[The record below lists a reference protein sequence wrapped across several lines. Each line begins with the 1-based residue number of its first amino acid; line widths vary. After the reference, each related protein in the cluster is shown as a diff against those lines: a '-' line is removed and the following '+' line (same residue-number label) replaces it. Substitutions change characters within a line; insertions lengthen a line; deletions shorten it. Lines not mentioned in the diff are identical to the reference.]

1 MIWKR
6 DNSSPS
12 GRICSTEVRPIQER
26 RRIPIA
32 SFKEVAMRW
41 KCSGNVSAEMC
52 FDLGSRSCRGGSNES
67 MVLYATGRHCT
78 KKQVKKISPKLRF
91 SYDFRRNIWHDF
103 VTPFSTFA
111 SIKGSLP
118 TKSTKLDQLRCRT
131 KTDGE
136 EFPGFGQ
143 IIFRTSTKKSVFSC
157 PASSDDLHPKRSP

>member
-1 MIWKR
+1 MIRRR
-6 DNSSPS
+6 DKSSPS
-12 GRICSTEVRPIQER
+12 GRICSTEGRPIQER

-32 SFKEVAMRW
+32 RFKEVAMRW
-41 KCSGNVSAEMC
+41 NCSGNVSAEMC

-118 TKSTKLDQLRCRT
+118 TNSTTPDRLRCRAQSS
-131 KTDGE
+131 DE
-136 EFPGFGQ
+136 DFSDFWP
-143 IIFRTSTKKSVFSC
+143 IIFSNIAKKKLLFA
-157 PASSDDLHPKRSP
+157 PGI